1 MSRLTESHVEDAA
14 LEWLAG
20 PGRAALCGPDTPPDG
35 SAPEREAR
43 SDVILTGRDDR
54 PEVGKVAVEAVA

>member
-1 MSRLTESHVEDAA
+1 MSRLTQSHVEDAA

-20 PGRAALCGPDTPPDG
+20 LGCAALCGPDTPPDG

-43 SDVILTGRDDR
+43 YEVILTGRDDR
-54 PEVGKVAVEAVA
+54 PEAGKVAVEAVA